1 MKKYAVV
8 LLNMGGPDAPAAVKP
23 FLRNLF
29 SDHDIFKIPFG
40 QNMFARL
47 IARWR
52 APKVIERYDQI
63 GGKSPLNEWTTV
75 QAALLGGMLRNESQE
90 IEVHVGMRY
99 WQPAIKDVAA
109 GLSEKAYEKIVLLP
123 LYPHY
128 SATTT
133 GSSFREWERR
143 YTGDHSRL
151 AYVDHYCE
159 NPQYLSS
166 INERIDEAIL
176 TFPERVRDDIQIV
189 FSAHGIP
196 ERLVKQGDPYSD
208 QIKKT
213 VKGVM
218 AQRRFSHPYH
228 LCFQSKV
235 GPFPWLKPSTRDTLI
250 ELAENHR
257 RHILIV
263 PVSFVS
269 DHIETLFELKIEYKA
284 IALKAGIENY
294 VVMPGLNDSETFVR
308 ALRDVTLKALDWE
321 PSEKQQQAAHESK
334 QT

>member
-8 LLNMGGPDAPAAVKP
+8 LLNMGGPDSPAAVEP

-40 QNMFARL
+40 QKIFAGL

-52 APKVIERYDQI
+52 GPKVRERYERI
-63 GGKSPLNEWTTV
+63 GGRSPLNEWTNA
-75 QAALLGGMLRNESQE
+75 QAALLREMLRKESRE
-90 IEVHVGMRY
+90 IDVHVAMRY
-99 WQPAIKDVAA
+99 WQPEIKDVAPA
-109 GLSEKAYEKIVLLP
+109 VSEKGYENTVLLP
-123 LYPHY
+123 LYPHF

-151 AYVDHYCE
+151 VFVDQYCD
-159 NPQYLSS
+159 NPQYISS
-166 INERIDEAIL
+166 INERIDETIMH
-176 TFPERVRDDIQIV
+176 FPAGVRDDIQIV

-208 QIKKT
+208 QVKQT
-213 VKGVM
+213 VKEVM
-218 AQRRFSHPYH
+218 AQRRFSHPHH

-235 GPFPWLKPSTRDTLI
+235 GPFPWLKPSTRDTLV
-250 ELAENHR
+250 ELAQNHQR
-257 RHILIV
+257 QVLIV

-269 DHIETLFELKIEYKA
+269 DHIETLFELNIEYRE
-284 IALKAGIENY
+284 IALKSGIEHY
-294 VVMPGLNDSETFVR
+294 EVMPGLNASETFVS
-308 ALRDVTLKALDWE
+308 ALRDVALKALGLQS
-321 PSEKQQQAAHESK
+321 SENQRIAANGSK
-334 QT
+334 QA